1 MKKRMIMACL
11 TLSGLLGSTTTALA
25 APSDA
30 YYQRPAYRSHRRHYV
45 KHDGKAKTVKR
56 TGLGAGAGAAVGALV
71 GGGKG
76 AAIGAAAGGAS
87 GFAYDR
93 HKKNQE
99 RREYER

>member
-1 MKKRMIMACL
+1 MKKRMMVACL
-11 TLSGLLGSTTTALA
+11 TLSGLLGSTMNLVAQ
-25 APSDA
+25 SDP
-30 YYQRPAYRSHRRHYV
+30 YYQSAHRSHARRYV
-45 KHDGKAKTVKR
+45 KRDGKGKTVKR

-99 RREYER
+99 RREYPR

>member
-1 MKKRMIMACL
+1 MKKRIMITCL
-11 TLSGLLGSTTTALA
+11 TLSGLLGSALSLPA
-25 APSDA
+25 QSGP
-30 YYQRPAYRSHRRHYV
+30 YYRTSHHRSTRHYV
-45 KHDGKAKTVKR
+45 RHDGKAKTVKR
-56 TGLGAGAGAAVGALV
+56 TGLGAGAGAAIGALV

-99 RREYER
+99 RREYAR

>member
-1 MKKRMIMACL
+1 MKKRMMVACL
-11 TLSGLLGSTTTALA
+11 TLSGLLGSTTNLVAQYDR
-25 APSDA
+25 SSH
-30 YYQRPAYRSHRRHYV
+30 RSHARHYV
-45 KHDGKAKTVKR
+45 RHDGKGKTVKR

-76 AAIGAAAGGAS
+76 AAMGAS

-99 RREYER
+99 RREYAR